1 MSRKTKLLCLLL
13 ALAMTLPLASCG
25 GASTE
30 TTAAENTGDTAAA
43 ETVPE
48 TEPDFLAGLSYGGAT
63 FHIMTSDT
71 NISSNYL
78 LEGSGELTGDNVND
92 AVFQRNLAAEEQMDI
107 KFAYTHT
114 ERSYSEVYPQIS
126 QLVLAGDDTF
136 DLIVDDQL
144 GMSTASIDGVFVDV
158 ASLPTVDLDEDCW
171 SKDYMYNLSIDYKR
185 VYLMIGD
192 YFMDVLN
199 HSHALLYNRDMYTK
213 LYGDPDDL
221 YKTVEEGTWTYDKW
235 VELSE
240 GAYQD
245 VNGDGAA
252 DPDDVFGMIVGG
264 IGGSSFPFTYGSDVP
279 FVSRDEAGYPTLTM
293 YSDRLLLL
301 YDKIYSMFYSTANST
316 KYQENGEDLHQK
328 FMGEGAL
335 IISGTQLGDF
345 GIFRDMEAE
354 VGIIPYPKLDEAQ
367 ADYVTVVHDTAEVGA
382 IPVSAKAPE
391 MTGAVSHL
399 LCRLTH
405 ETVLPAY
412 YEMSLKIKY
421 ARDNYTSAMIDL
433 IHDGIMDMFCLVYG
447 AAYANNIFTW
457 AVLEPLQKGTDA
469 VTSAFESRK
478 AAAEQ
483 GLADLVAL
491 YQQNTG
497 K

>member
-1 MSRKTKLLCLLL
+1 M
-13 ALAMTLPLASCG
+13 
-25 GASTE
+25 
-30 TTAAENTGDTAAA
+30 
-43 ETVPE
+43 
-48 TEPDFLAGLSYGGAT
+48 
-63 FHIMTSDT
+63 
-71 NISSNYL
+71 
-78 LEGSGELTGDNVND
+78 
-92 AVFQRNLAAEEQMDI
+92 
-107 KFAYTHT
+107 
-114 ERSYSEVYPQIS
+114 
-126 QLVLAGDDTF
+126 
-136 DLIVDDQL
+136 
-144 GMSTASIDGVFVDV
+144 
-158 ASLPTVDLDEDCW
+158 
-171 SKDYMYNLSIDYKR
+171 
-185 VYLMIGD
+185 
-192 YFMDVLN
+192 
-199 HSHALLYNRDMYTK
+199 
-213 LYGDPDDL
+213 
-221 YKTVEEGTWTYDKW
+221 
-235 VELSE
+235 
-240 GAYQD
+240 
-245 VNGDGAA
+245 
-252 DPDDVFGMIVGG
+252 
-264 IGGSSFPFTYGSDVP
+264 P
-279 FVSRDEAGYPTLTM
+279 FVSRDESGYPTLTM
-293 YSDRLLLL
+293 YCDRLLLL
-301 YDKIYSMFYSTANST
+301 YDKIYNMFYSPANST
-316 KYQENGEDLHQK
+316 KYVENGEDLHQK
-328 FMGEGAL
+328 FMSEGAL

-345 GIFRDMEAE
+345 GVFRDMEAE
-354 VGIIPYPKLDEAQ
+354 VGIIPYPKLDESQ

-382 IPVSAKAPE
+382 IPVSAKNPE

>member
-1 MSRKTKLLCLLL
+1 
-13 ALAMTLPLASCG
+13 MTLPLAACG

-30 TTAAENTGDTAAA
+30 TTAAENGGDTAAA
-43 ETVPE
+43 EVAVE

-78 LEGSGELTGDNVND
+78 LEGSGELNGDNVND
-92 AVFQRNLAAEEQMDI
+92 AVFQRNLAAEEQLDI
-107 KFAYTHT
+107 KFTYTHT
-114 ERSYSEVYPQIS
+114 ERSFGDVYPQIT

-158 ASLPTVDLDEDCW
+158 AALPTVDLEEGCW
-171 SKDYMYNLSIDYKR
+171 SKEYMYNLSIDYKS
-185 VYLMIGD
+185 VYLMVGD

-221 YKTVEEGTWTYDKW
+221 YKTVEEGSWTYDKW
-235 VELSE
+235 KELSE

-245 VNGDGAA
+245 SNGDGAA
-252 DPDDVFGMIVGG
+252 DPDDIFGMIVGG

-279 FVSRDEAGYPTLTM
+279 FVSRDASGYPTLTM

-301 YDKIYSMFYSTANST
+301 YDKIYAMFYGAGTST
-316 KYQENGEDLHQK
+316 KYKENGEDLHQK
-328 FMGEGAL
+328 FMAEGAL
-335 IISGTQLGDF
+335 FISGAQLGDF
-345 GIFRDMEAE
+345 GVFRDMEAE

-367 ADYVTVVHDTAEVGA
+367 SNYVTVVHDTAEVGA
-382 IPVSAKAPE
+382 IPVSAKNPE

-457 AVLEPLQKGTDA
+457 AILEPLQKGTDA
-469 VTSAFESRK
+469 VTSAFETRK